1 MKNLILASK
10 SRDRKKLLEKIGLN
24 FKIVVSEINEEKFKN
39 KIEDAIKLVQE
50 LAKAK
55 AEDVREKLLNEKMK
69 PFIIIAADTLVEY
82 EDKIIGKAKDK
93 DEAFKI
99 LKSLSGNIH
108 NLITGVAVINS
119 EGKIKTDFDITEVTF
134 MELADNEIRN
144 YIQSHEWKGRAGC
157 YSLNEKAS
165 LFTKEIIGSPSNV
178 IGLPMHKLYRILKND
193 FNFDMIKG
201 DIKN

>member
-1 MKNLILASK
+1 MENLILASK

-24 FKIVVSEINEEKFKN
+24 FKIVVSEINEEEFKT
-39 KIEDAIKLVQE
+39 KIGDAIKLVQE

-55 AEDVREKLLNEKMK
+55 AKNVREQLLEEKMK
-69 PFIIIAADTLVEY
+69 TFIIIAADTLVEH

-119 EGKIKTDFDITEVTF
+119 EGKVKTDFDITEVIF
-134 MELADNEIRN
+134 MELTDDEIWN
-144 YIQSHEWKGRAGC
+144 YIQSQEWKGRAGC

-165 LFTKEIIGSPSNV
+165 LFTKKIIGSPSNV
-178 IGLPMHKLYRILKND
+178 IGLPMHKLYKILKNE